1 MIDLITGHQGV
12 AHISA
17 EQVSTINKSMMNG
30 YGSGQIVR
38 LKDGTITDGTLSVI
52 VSTGYWRMDGYDMEI
67 QEADTL
73 LLDAVTTPGDSR
85 IDIIFVELLQDIAT
99 GVQRCEYVIIQGEPD
114 PTPSEPA
121 TPTEPQN
128 DTDSLILVMPMCKC
142 TVHDDDSMDFVDLTI
157 AFDVQAGPRIFLGES
172 STWDDMSLDE
182 RAYYDNCEVIFEDGG
197 PYHIYIYYASS
208 DTLSPIAGD
217 PGPAMA
223 KTPKFATCNTA
234 SGTAIKVA
242 TTLNND
248 FVLQT
253 GAVVFV
259 QFDYITATV
268 TDPKLNVDSTG
279 EKLIKAYGSTKP
291 SLWWRAGDIVEFVYD
306 GTYWIMQPTSG
317 QIIDINS
324 ELSKLK
330 GEVIYDSNFPISPAS
345 GWVDI
350 IDYSVL
356 ENYSRIWVTVGIGP
370 SGLQIGS
377 EELTYADL
385 QTLKLNSNAVYHFIN
400 GGLSG
405 GTWYAVQFALRYN
418 TSTQKFGIICV
429 VSGYTGWAIRYLR
442 IVGIGS
448 SS

>member
-67 QEADTL
+67 QESDTL
-73 LLDAVTTPGDSR
+73 LLDPVTTPGDSR

-99 GVQRCEYVIIQGEPD
+99 GVQRIEYVIVQGEAD
-114 PTPSEPA
+114 PTPSEPP

-182 RAYYDNCEVIFEDGG
+182 RAYYDNCEVIFEDGS

-268 TDPKLNVDSTG
+268 TDPKLNVDNSG
-279 EKLIKAYGSTKP
+279 AKLIKAYGTTKP
-291 SLWWRAGDIVEFVYD
+291 ARWWRQGDIVQFVYD
-306 GTYWIMQPTSG
+306 GTYWIMYPTSG
-317 QIIDINS
+317 QINNIDDDIASLNAS
-324 ELSKLK
+324 LTSHDYELLGTKTDGTSVTIDASKYEEFIVVVYPQNAM
-330 GEVIYDSNFPISPAS
+330 GYMVTIPA
-345 GWVDI
+345 I
-350 IDYSVL
+350 L
-356 ENYSRIWVTVGIGP
+356 
-370 SGLQIGS
+370 
-377 EELTYADL
+377 
-385 QTLKLNSNAVYHFIN
+385 
-400 GGLSG
+400 LS
-405 GTWYAVQFALRYN
+405 
-418 TSTQKFGIICV
+418 STQTSLGTGSYGGSQYGVEIGIHASTTFLNVYTCKANGSTASFLAKFYGKKKF
-429 VSGYTGWAIRYLR
+429 
-442 IVGIGS
+442 
-448 SS
+448 

>member
-67 QEADTL
+67 QESDTL
-73 LLDAVTTPGDSR
+73 LLDPVTNPGDSR

-99 GVQRCEYVIIQGEPD
+99 GVQRIEYVIVQGEED

-128 DTDSLILVMPMCKC
+128 DTDRLILATPLCKC
-142 TVHDDDSMDFVDLTI
+142 TVHDDDTMDFVDLTI
-157 AFDVQAGPRIFLGES
+157 PFDVQAGPRIFLGES

-182 RAYYDNCEVIFEDGG
+182 RAYYDNCEVIFDDGG
-197 PYHIYIYYASS
+197 PYHIFIYYASS

-217 PGPAMA
+217 PGSAMA

-242 TTLNND
+242 TTLDND

-253 GAVVFV
+253 GSVVFV
-259 QFDYITATV
+259 QFDYITVTV
-268 TDPKLNVDSTG
+268 TDPKLDVDNTG
-279 EKLIKAYGSTKP
+279 AKLIKAYGTTKP
-291 SLWWRAGDIVEFVYD
+291 ARWWSQGDIVQFVYD
-306 GTYWIMQPTSG
+306 GTYWIMYPTSG
-317 QIIDINS
+317 QINNIDTNITNINTS
-324 ELSKLK
+324 LLTQTTILDTETAAANNKTVNVSNITQFKY
-330 GEVIYDSNFPISPAS
+330 VVAAFIIYGDRLVNPAY
-345 GWVDI
+345 I
-350 IDYSVL
+350 
-356 ENYSRIWVTVGIGP
+356 TVSLFK
-370 SGLQIGS
+370 SGLGVVSSRTSGNLEQYVHIQYVSDTQIKIS
-377 EELTYADL
+377 FSANEYTM
-385 QTLKLNSNAVYHFIN
+385 NNAVVY
-400 GGLSG
+400 
-405 GTWYAVQFALRYN
+405 
-418 TSTQKFGIICV
+418 GIK
-429 VSGYTGWAIRYLR
+429 
-442 IVGIGS
+442 
-448 SS
+448 

>member
-67 QEADTL
+67 QESDTL
-73 LLDAVTTPGDSR
+73 LLDPVTTPGDSR

-114 PTPSEPA
+114 PTPSDPA

-128 DTDSLILVMPMCKC
+128 DTDRLILATPLCKC
-142 TVHDDDSMDFVDLTI
+142 TVHDDDTMDFVDLTI

-223 KTPKFATCNTA
+223 KTPKYATCNTA

-279 EKLIKAYGSTKP
+279 AKFIKAYGTTKP
-291 SLWWRAGDIVEFVYD
+291 ARWWRQGDIVQFVYD
-306 GTYWIMQPTSG
+306 GTYWIMYPTSG
-317 QIIDINS
+317 QINNIDDDITTLNAS
-324 ELSKLK
+324 LTNL
-330 GEVIYDSNFPISPAS
+330 FIS
-345 GWVDI
+345 
-350 IDYSVL
+350 
-356 ENYSRIWVTVGIGP
+356 
-370 SGLQIGS
+370 
-377 EELTYADL
+377 
-385 QTLKLNSNAVYHFIN
+385 NSNYNYVNQTIQYNSSYTAPETGIYMFI
-400 GGLSG
+400 LSG
-405 GTWYAVQFALRYN
+405 DPATGAASMYFDSERSKNIVSTQAPN
-418 TSTQKFGIICV
+418 TSFFIPLQKGTV
-429 VSGYTGWAIRYLR
+429 LYTRNVSTTTYRLFYYVTN
-442 IVGIGS
+442 
-448 SS
+448 

>member
-67 QEADTL
+67 QESDTL
-73 LLDAVTTPGDSR
+73 LLDPVTNPGDSR

-99 GVQRCEYVIIQGEPD
+99 GVQRCEYVIVQGEED
-114 PTPSEPA
+114 PTPSEPLA
-121 TPTEPQN
+121 PTEPQN
-128 DTDSLILVMPMCKC
+128 DTDRLILATPLCKC
-142 TVHDDDSMDFVDLTI
+142 TVHDDDTMDFVDLTI
-157 AFDVQAGPRIFLGES
+157 EFDVQAGPRIFLGNS

-197 PYHIYIYYASS
+197 PYHYHIYIYYASS

-242 TTLNND
+242 TTLDND

-253 GAVVFV
+253 GSAVFV

-268 TDPKLNVDSTG
+268 TDPKLNVDNTG
-279 EKLIKAYGSTKP
+279 AKLIKAYGTTKP
-291 SLWWRAGDIVEFVYD
+291 ARWWSQGDIVQFVYD
-306 GTYWIMQPTSG
+306 GTYWIMYPTSG
-317 QIIDINS
+317 QINNIDTDITNLNAS
-324 ELSKLK
+324 LTQKEDKTFLGYGDRGFTGSYTPDTDYPDYDWEEMFFIAKYANIEVTLILK
-330 GEVIYDSNFPISPAS
+330 RKQVEDFS
-345 GWVDI
+345 GTI
-350 IDYSVL
+350 
-356 ENYSRIWVTVGIGP
+356 P
-370 SGLQIGS
+370 H
-377 EELTYADL
+377 
-385 QTLKLNSNAVYHFIN
+385 TLLA
-400 GGLSG
+400 G
-405 GTWYAVQFALRYN
+405 WYT
-418 TSTQKFGIICV
+418 TSTNNGAVSIQYNKTKFSLYNFYVNGANQTSATCDV
-429 VSGYTGWAIRYLR
+429 YYR
-442 IVGIGS
+442 
-448 SS
+448 